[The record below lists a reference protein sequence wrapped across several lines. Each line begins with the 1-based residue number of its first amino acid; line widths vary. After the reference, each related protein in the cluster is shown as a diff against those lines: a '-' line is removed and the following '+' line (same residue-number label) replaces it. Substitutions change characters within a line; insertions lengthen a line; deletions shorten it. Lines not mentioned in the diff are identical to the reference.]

1 MESEKE
7 KEKLNKFAERIFLSL
22 NAKNKDEIITE
33 VIINTDLDKRIEI
46 SNVYLQKYDRDLYT
60 DLKSKLNGQ
69 FKELAMYLFLP
80 PEEYMSKILKKVLKG
95 FQIDE
100 IAIYEIFTICTQ
112 DELKKIESSFKKETG
127 KELKSEIEKNFP
139 SAIRKNLLNLL
150 NTPRNINE
158 KPNKTL
164 CERSAE
170 ELVLIS
176 RYYFKKTGE
185 HIINI
190 IEKRLTNK
198 IRNLLKEL
206 IYNVIMP
213 EELFADKINIAL
225 KNNNISLLNRIL
237 VSRNQI
243 DLKEIKEIYQLKY
256 KNDLK
261 NDIKLKTFGTHQKL
275 CLHLIN

>member
-33 VIINTDLDKRIEI
+33 VIIKTDLDKRIEI
-46 SNVYLQKYDRDLYT
+46 SNAYLQKYDRDLYT

-112 DELKKIESSFKKETG
+112 DELKKIESAFKKETG

-139 SAIRKNLLNLL
+139 STALLLRNRFCKKNAEGLS
-150 NTPRNINE
+150 TPSNF
-158 KPNKTL
+158 
-164 CERSAE
+164 
-170 ELVLIS
+170 LVLSIERGQLRSLVSTLFSILVLSFPFQSHIS
-176 RYYFKKTGE
+176 RSEPMWLVMLEVFLSIPGLGISRKFSTRVKK
-185 HIINI
+185 
-190 IEKRLTNK
+190 
-198 IRNLLKEL
+198 
-206 IYNVIMP
+206 
-213 EELFADKINIAL
+213 
-225 KNNNISLLNRIL
+225 
-237 VSRNQI
+237 Q
-243 DLKEIKEIYQLKY
+243 
-256 KNDLK
+256 
-261 NDIKLKTFGTHQKL
+261 
-275 CLHLIN
+275 